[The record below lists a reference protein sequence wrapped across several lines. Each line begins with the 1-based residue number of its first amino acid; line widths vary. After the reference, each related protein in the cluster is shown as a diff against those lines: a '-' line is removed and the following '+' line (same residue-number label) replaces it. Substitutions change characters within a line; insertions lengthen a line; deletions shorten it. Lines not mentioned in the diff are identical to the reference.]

1 MKKRFLSILA
11 TLCLCL
17 TLLPTTALADS
28 STPADVST
36 WAGLQAAINDNTDAT
51 LESDIT
57 WGGSSLTVPAGKNV
71 TIDLNGCKIDAQNL
85 GTAIQVYGTLT
96 INNSGTSQSGM
107 PDTGPA
113 GGAIMNGTATRDS
126 PAGGIYIPPGGQ
138 VTMNGGWIAL
148 CTTSLSKKNTSS
160 GSTEYYGSGGVYISE
175 DASFT
180 MNSGFIQDCTTE
192 VTRPSNHITAGGVVN
207 NGTFTI

>member
-17 TLLPTTALADS
+17 TLLPATAMAGS
-28 STPADVST
+28 STTVDVST
-36 WAGLQAAINDNTDAT
+36 WADLQAAIDGNNDAILTSN
-51 LESDIT
+51 IT
-57 WGGSSLTVPAGKNV
+57 WGGSSLTVPTGKNV
-71 TIDLNGCKIDAQNL
+71 TLDLNGCKIDAQNQ

-113 GGAIMNGTATRDS
+113 GGAIMNGTATSDS
-126 PAGGIYIPPGGQ
+126 PAGGIYIAPGGQ

-148 CTTSLSKKNTSS
+148 CTTSLSKENTSS

-175 DASFT
+175 NA
-180 MNSGFIQDCTTE
+180 CLL
-192 VTRPSNHITAGGVVN
+192 
-207 NGTFTI
+207 